1 MMSLKQFMESFDK
14 KDSCSLIFDAY
25 IHYKTGVILKNR
37 RPGAMMRSKIKERIE
52 NKLPV
57 TKPPLQPI
65 YDKEYRKVLVW
76 LANL

>member
-1 MMSLKQFMESFDK
+1 
-14 KDSCSLIFDAY
+14 
-25 IHYKTGVILKNR
+25 
-37 RPGAMMRSKIKERIE
+37 MMRSKIKERME

-65 YDKEYRKVLVW
+65 YDKEYRKGLVW